1 MIFEKIKSL
10 LVENLDCDA
19 SEITKET
26 KFDDLGIDSLDITE
40 LIMILEDEFNIEIPM
55 ENSIRTI
62 SDLVKKVEELNKSI

>member
-40 LIMILEDEFNIEIPM
+40 LVMILEDEFNIEITM

>member
-62 SDLVKKVEELNKSI
+62 SDLVKKVEELYKII